1 MKTEEF
7 RRHAAL
13 HILTVLIDKTTNP
26 AKTAVVWADELIKE
40 LYEQGEGNRRDRSGR
55 RR

>member
-26 AKTAVVWADELIKE
+26 AKAAVVWADELIKE
-40 LYEQGEGNRRDRSGR
+40 LYDDDKKTRRNNRH
-55 RR
+55 